1 MKVESQLYTTLDDL
15 FLLVDITTI
24 GSILSTNIITR
35 RVATAGAE
43 GAGRVG
49 LLLIG
54 SRGRV
59 SLLNNWC
66 GVGAVD
72 SWSGIAN

>member
-1 MKVESQLYTTLDDL
+1 MESQLYTTLDDL

-24 GSILSTNIITR
+24 GSILSTNIIAR
-35 RVATAGAE
+35 RVTAAGAE
-43 GAGRVG
+43 GAGGRVG